1 MSDDKKIERGDSDG
15 LAELMDAF
23 GGYVE
28 EEDSEITIQA
38 DTEQDDYALDEITV
52 EISEASPEMIIS
64 AAEDDVILDDV
75 VISEIEELSIP
86 MDLPE
91 ADELYEV
98 EEETAPPEKKKKNKK
113 RDKIKEPAM
122 QVPEEK
128 KKEEKESR
136 KKEKAAKKE
145 KIVKKA
151 VTEKP
156 AKKSRADKPAKQK
169 PEKQEEQ
176 KHDAKPVSSVRLTLV
191 LTVICAAVAL
201 LLASVNHF
209 TEAKIA
215 ENTEKVMLASIR
227 EVFDDSI
234 NAKSVAVPEDFEFT
248 SLYLVIKDGG
258 VCGYAASV
266 SPAGFGGPLNLMV
279 GVDSAGTVMG
289 VEIVSMSETPG
300 LGSRVGGEEFLSQFN
315 GKSGEVA
322 VDAISGATIS
332 SKAVAEGVNTVTA
345 DPLDLDTLAAGIS
358 MLVVPYVPAE
368 ASPETVVPETE
379 PAVTEESAVVPDVP
393 VTDPPETEGLPIAP
407 EVSKGDAPPEIIV
420 ENPNDE
426 NPGIHAEY
434 EADTEEYET
443 LTTEPESSELTET
456 DAE

>member
-1 MSDDKKIERGDSDG
+1 MSDDNKKIERGDG

-28 EEDSEITIQA
+28 DEEENELIIQA
-38 DTEQDDYALDEITV
+38 DSDQNSYDTDDITV
-52 EISEASPEMIIS
+52 EISPDEFPDTIPA
-64 AAEDDVILDDV
+64 AAEENVSFDDV
-75 VISEIEELSIP
+75 VIPETYVPVIPVEIGETDETV
-86 MDLPE
+86 PE
-91 ADELYEV
+91 VIEDPTV
-98 EEETAPPEKKKKNKK
+98 PEKKNKRKKNKNK
-113 RDKIKEPAM
+113 AEAAPKE
-122 QVPEEK
+122 
-128 KKEEKESR
+128 
-136 KKEKAAKKE
+136 KKEKPENKKSAEKASKKE
-145 KIVKKA
+145 KPVTKKEKTHKKDKA
-151 VTEKP
+151 EKP
-156 AKKSRADKPAKQK
+156 AKKQKKADREAVKEHETEAKS
-169 PEKQEEQ
+169 
-176 KHDAKPVSSVRLTLV
+176 VTSVRLVTV

-215 ENTEKVMLASIR
+215 ENTQKVMLASIR
-227 EVFDDSI
+227 EIFDDSV
-234 NAKSVAVPEDFEFT
+234 NAEQVPLPED
-248 SLYLVIKDGG
+248 SALDSIHLVIQNGG

-266 SPAGFGGPLNLMV
+266 SPSGFGGPVNIMV

-289 VEIVSMSETPG
+289 VKIVSMSETPG
-300 LGSRVGGEEFLSQFN
+300 LGSRVGGEEFLSQFD

-332 SKAVAEGVNTVTA
+332 STAVMAGVNTVTA
-345 DPLDLDTLAAGIS
+345 DPVHLDTLAAGIS

-368 ASPETVVPETE
+368 ESPETEAPVTE
-379 PAVTEESAVVPDVP
+379 APATEESAVVPDVP
-393 VTDPPETEGLPIAP
+393 VTDPPETEGLPVAP
-407 EVSKGDAPPEIIV
+407 EVSKDDAPPEIIV

-456 DAE
+456 DA